1 MPKEALFADEI
12 RKLSEVK
19 RGVLEKFD
27 EHKVQPTP
35 AVQTALGRF
44 DTFLDTAY
52 LWMCQL
58 QHFVEAG
65 GEDVSDAEG

>member
-1 MPKEALFADEI
+1 MADETLFADEV
-12 RKLSEVK
+12 RKLGEVK

-35 AVQTALGRF
+35 TVQTALSRF

-65 GEDVSDAEG
+65 EDVGDAEG